1 MENNLK
7 QIRQLRG
14 LTQMQLSNK
23 SGIPRT
29 TIASIEQ
36 GALPNVLIA
45 VQLAHSLD
53 VSVEDIFPLPA

>member
-45 VQLAHSLD
+45 VRLAHSLD